1 MNGLVVV
8 DASLAVK
15 WLVEEVDT
23 EKADALSRSWI
34 TADVQPAAPYL
45 MPAEAANA
53 LYRKVVQQQLSLDAA
68 FQLLERLDAI
78 GIELM
83 EPRALHRRAIELAG
97 GLQLG
102 AVYDAHYLALAE
114 MLDCEMWTADERFYR
129 SANPQFPRIHWLGE
143 V

>member
-1 MNGLVVV
+1 MNGLVVI

-34 TADVQPAAPYL
+34 TAGVQPAAPYL
-45 MPAEAANA
+45 MPAEATNA

-68 FQLLERLDAI
+68 FQLLERLAVI

-83 EPRALHRRAIELAG
+83 EPRGLHRRAIELAG
-97 GLQLG
+97 SLQQG
-102 AVYDAHYLALAE
+102 AVYDAHYLALAQI
-114 MLDCEMWTADERFYR
+114 MDCEMWTADERFFR
-129 SANPQFPRIHWLGE
+129 AANRRFPEIHWLGE
-143 V
+143 T